1 MQSIITKF
9 KIKGFT
15 SNMLKTVAII
25 AMIIDHFGYY
35 FSFCLEPLEYTIFRI
50 IGRIAMPIFVFLLVQ
65 GYLNTSNL
73 KKYFFKILFFALIT
87 QISLAGMYLINVI
100 CLPEHI
106 VNVSKNINI
115 LLSLCLTLILIFAI
129 DKKNQIINLESSN
142 IFLKILNIIIR
153 IVILCGIF
161 AIYYFIDIDYG
172 FIVPAMGLGIYLF
185 EIFRGYFKD
194 KKNQKN
200 INIKEFENIFSYYNI
215 IYYIGI
221 LFVITI
227 CGMFEQMY
235 GIYVVL
241 SLIFIYLYNG
251 KLGKKSKYLQR
262 IYYLI
267 FPLQHLILYIASL
280 ILFIKI

>member
-1 MQSIITKF
+1 
-9 KIKGFT
+9 
-15 SNMLKTVAII
+15 MLKTVAII

-50 IGRIAMPIFVFLLVQ
+50 IGRIAMPIFVFLLIQ

-73 KKYFFKILFFALIT
+73 KKYSFKILFFALIT

-115 LLSLCLTLILIFAI
+115 LFSLYLTLILIFTI
-129 DKKNQIINLESSN
+129 DKKNQIINIESSN
-142 IFLKILNIIIR
+142 MSLKILNIIIR
-153 IVILCGIF
+153 IVTLFGVF

-172 FIVPAMGLGIYLF
+172 FIVPVMGLGIYLF
-185 EIFRGYFKD
+185 EMFRSYF
-194 KKNQKN
+194 KNQKN
-200 INIKEFENIFSYYNI
+200 INIKEYENIFSYYNI

-221 LFVITI
+221 FFVITI
-227 CGMFEQMY
+227 CGIFEQMY
-235 GIYVVL
+235 GIYVGL
-241 SLIFIYLYNG
+241 SLIFIYSYNG
-251 KLGKKSKYLQR
+251 KLGKKSQYLQR

-267 FPLQHLILYIASL
+267 FPLQHLILYIVSL